1 MTTTTAH
8 KRLDELEMFL
18 TPKEWAIRLVDEAR
32 KYPSA
37 FDHLKA
43 LAKLP
48 INELPMQRPY
58 YAFEEQAGELHPG
71 QKLEDIRARH
81 RMTDALWN
89 EFYTLKLLICR
100 VNQAMERKAESIGL
114 QAALQLSALHALIL
128 EDVLAHTATHD
139 AALTEAGNDETSLK
153 EWSHEFTVLL
163 KDLYAHRAAVEL
175 IQGEHFDGH
184 PILFLNWEA
193 ELTAAGRTIESA
205 VTTANKY
212 LKCRTER
219 DGAGTN
225 GSAGESDLAI
235 GLESIKASASGQLAA
250 DIAEKWLHDVRL
262 EAVESDAEQ
271 WEQWREGSGTP
282 KPATGNG

>member
-58 YAFEEQAGELHPG
+58 FAFQKQADEQHPG
-71 QKLEDIRARH
+71 DKPEDIRARH

-100 VNQAMERKAESIGL
+100 VNQTVERKAESIGL
-114 QAALQLSALHALIL
+114 QAAFQLSALHALIL
-128 EDVLAHTATHD
+128 EDVLAHAATHD

-163 KDLYAHRAAVEL
+163 KDLYTHRAAVKL
-175 IQGEHFDGH
+175 IQSEHFNGH
-184 PILFLNWEA
+184 PFLFLNWEA
-193 ELTAAGRTIESA
+193 KLTEAARTIESA
-205 VTTANKY
+205 VATANEY
-212 LKCRTER
+212 LKRRAER

-225 GSAGESDLAI
+225 GGAGESDLVI
-235 GLESIKASASGQLAA
+235 GLESIKASASGQPAA
-250 DIAEKWLHDVRL
+250 DIAEKWLHDVSI
-262 EAVESDAEQ
+262 EAIESDAEQ
-271 WEQWREGSGTP
+271 WEQWREE
-282 KPATGNG
+282 TGADR